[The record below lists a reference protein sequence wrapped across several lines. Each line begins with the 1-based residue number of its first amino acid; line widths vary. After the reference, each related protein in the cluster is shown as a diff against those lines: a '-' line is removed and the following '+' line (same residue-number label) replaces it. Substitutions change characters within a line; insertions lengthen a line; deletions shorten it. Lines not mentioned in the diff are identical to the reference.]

1 MKCLWCILVSETPVS
16 LQTPQK
22 CNICRSQKRKYVST
36 LAWEHMKSDCK
47 MFQSR
52 NHIHFLSPP
61 FRHFPWWVVWLGY
74 NWQTICLMNSD
85 KGVSTNSFLP
95 ASYGWRSLFT
105 NFDYGASHWDKLFE
119 GPPENISIVEKQ
131 NFKESEIFYKL
142 GLRGR
147 LMGLHIEL
155 LSGVWAWDDDD
166 GDDDDGGNDD
176 WWWW

>member
-1 MKCLWCILVSETPVS
+1 
-16 LQTPQK
+16 
-22 CNICRSQKRKYVST
+22 
-36 LAWEHMKSDCK
+36 
-47 MFQSR
+47 
-52 NHIHFLSPP
+52 
-61 FRHFPWWVVWLGY
+61 
-74 NWQTICLMNSD
+74 MNSD
-85 KGVSTNSFLP
+85 KGVSTNWFWP

-119 GPPENISIVEKQ
+119 GPPENISIVEKE

-166 GDDDDGGNDD
+166 GDADDGGDGGDD
-176 WWWW
+176 VDDDR